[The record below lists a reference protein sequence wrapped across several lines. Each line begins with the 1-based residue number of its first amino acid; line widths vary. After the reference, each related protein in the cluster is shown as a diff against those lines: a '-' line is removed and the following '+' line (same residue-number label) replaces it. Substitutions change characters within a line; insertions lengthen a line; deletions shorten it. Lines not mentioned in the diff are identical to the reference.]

1 MSLMTAFPLLELAG
15 FVSRININKISRRF
29 FSYRS
34 IIEDELVIE
43 DVGGSALQD
52 WLLLNRLTTG

>member
-15 FVSRININKISRRF
+15 FVSKININKISRRF

-43 DVGGSALQD
+43 DVGGSAL
-52 WLLLNRLTTG
+52 

>member
-1 MSLMTAFPLLELAG
+1 MTAFPLLELAG